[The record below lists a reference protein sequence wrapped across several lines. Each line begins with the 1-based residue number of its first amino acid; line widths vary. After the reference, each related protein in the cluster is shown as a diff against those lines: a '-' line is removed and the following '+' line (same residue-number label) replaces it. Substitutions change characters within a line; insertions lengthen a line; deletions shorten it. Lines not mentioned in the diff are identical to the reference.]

1 MPFFDRFLSSLR
13 AAILPPTA
21 SDTGRAA
28 GGDGAHAAPP
38 ASTLGAIDTMA
49 QVDDGG
55 IVAAPP
61 RGLWWL
67 RWRNLVATSWF
78 MFIPLVA
85 IVLFSA
91 AMGVILWSLHETE
104 RQQQRDA
111 LYRDAAWAQQ
121 RVRLSLLSNQ
131 DQLASLARDIAA
143 AQLEQGAYRTAA
155 QEILRENPEI
165 VFINWL
171 DATRRGRWSLPSTS
185 EFAGRLRENQDQPL
199 EPEVLDTFDAARETQ
214 RVVYSRP
221 LTNDRGDS
229 FMLMEVPLVRAHEF
243 LGPIGAL

>member
-1 MPFFDRFLSSLR
+1 
-13 AAILPPTA
+13 
-21 SDTGRAA
+21 
-28 GGDGAHAAPP
+28 
-38 ASTLGAIDTMA
+38 
-49 QVDDGG
+49 
-55 IVAAPP
+55 
-61 RGLWWL
+61 
-67 RWRNLVATSWF
+67 

-85 IVLFSA
+85 IVLFSG

-185 EFAGRLRENQDQPL
+185 EFAARLRENQDQPL

-221 LTNDRGDS
+221 LTTTAATAS
-229 FMLMEVPLVRAHEF
+229 C
-243 LGPIGAL
+243 